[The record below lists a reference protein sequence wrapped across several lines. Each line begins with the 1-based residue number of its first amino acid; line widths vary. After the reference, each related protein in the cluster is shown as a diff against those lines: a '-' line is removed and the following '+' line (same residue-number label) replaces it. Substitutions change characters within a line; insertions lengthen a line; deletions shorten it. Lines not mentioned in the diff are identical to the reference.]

1 MTLLYNIKKNKKRER
16 ETVHSRDWC
25 GFIRHV
31 IHSKRVT
38 QGHGPIQICSLND
51 LVKNSDSVHGSK
63 RCWLI
68 HRCFNWKGTK
78 ASVSLK
84 QCSAVW
90 NNVKVISLTVSV
102 GCRRVLTWPP
112 GILWAV
118 PPDPHDSALRNA
130 VPVLATS
137 LPEHGNTPTL
147 YPPTTHTLATT
158 TWTRGGVSDRGKPKE
173 REELVWLV
181 LKEKSKAV
189 KKKKQKTFLQEE
201 DTRRGYLLKQSPPTF
216 QEEKRKIFSD

>member
-1 MTLLYNIKKNKKRER
+1 M
-16 ETVHSRDWC
+16 
-25 GFIRHV
+25 
-31 IHSKRVT
+31 T

-118 PPDPHDSALRNA
+118 PPDPHDSALKNA

-173 REELVWLV
+173 REELVLLV

-189 KKKKQKTFLQEE
+189 KKKNRKHSYKKKIPEE
-201 DTRRGYLLKQSPPTF
+201 VIYSNNHHLRFRKKSEKSFRTNHRLT
-216 QEEKRKIFSD
+216 EEERKWLN